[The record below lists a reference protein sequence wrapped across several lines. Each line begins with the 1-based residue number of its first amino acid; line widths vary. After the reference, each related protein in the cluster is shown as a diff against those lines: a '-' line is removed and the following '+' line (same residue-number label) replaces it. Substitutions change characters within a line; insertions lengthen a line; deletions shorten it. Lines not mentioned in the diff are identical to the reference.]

1 MTHHTQK
8 GVNTPSLAR
17 SYYSSVICWWIG
29 LLFMA
34 QAATEG
40 LALLTSGEFFARL
53 SVLCA
58 HHFLVLPSRW
68 LYCFL
73 CAIAGLIV
81 WLACYHYSQ
90 IVHRSRPRKPNT
102 TFICV
107 STIVVLGFLALAL
120 AFHTAFLSLTAL
132 WIQAS
137 IIIS

>member
-17 SYYSSVICWWIG
+17 TYYSSVICWWIG

-40 LALLTSGEFFARL
+40 LALLASGEFFARL
-53 SVLCA
+53 SVLRA
-58 HHFLVLPSRW
+58 HHFLVVPSRW
-68 LYCFL
+68 LYFSL

-81 WLACYHYSQ
+81 WLSCYHYSQ
-90 IVHRSRPRKPNT
+90 IVHRNRPRNSVM

-107 STIVVLGFLALAL
+107 STIAVLGFLSLAL
-120 AFHTAFLSLTAL
+120 VFHTAFLSLTAM
-132 WIQAS
+132 WTQAS

>member
-17 SYYSSVICWWIG
+17 TYYSSVICWWIG

-40 LALLTSGEFFARL
+40 LALLASGEFFARL
-53 SVLCA
+53 SVLRA
-58 HHFLVLPSRW
+58 HHFLVVPSRW
-68 LYCFL
+68 LYFSL

-81 WLACYHYSQ
+81 WLSCYHYSQ
-90 IVHRSRPRKPNT
+90 IVHRNRPRNSVM

-107 STIVVLGFLALAL
+107 STIAVLGFLSLVL
-120 AFHTAFLSLTAL
+120 VFHTAFLSLTAM
-132 WIQAS
+132 WTQAS